1 MSEGTKSAFSNG
13 LSRENKKSGA
23 GAESLSAIRPFWLAF
38 RRTGGTTERAPRT
51 VKSFVALSVR
61 DKSSGSS
68 PATIAHNSRHS
79 DARATILAILIR
91 LLTIRDDQDYWE
103 LTPAQSRCIVSKVKY
118 REPIGIRGIHQ
129 AERAQPSDNAPT
141 RPLTFTYL
149 PITGFIN
156 ISNEVGLVKG
166 V

>member
-1 MSEGTKSAFSNG
+1 MSEGTNSAFSNG

-68 PATIAHNSRHS
+68 PATIPHNSRHS
-79 DARATILAILIR
+79 NARARILPMLIR
-91 LLTIRDDQDYWE
+91 FLTICDCVRGWWAFRHDMSTTIARTVSTVLLGAKPHLSASSMKVRISVANRDY
-103 LTPAQSRCIVSKVKY
+103 
-118 REPIGIRGIHQ
+118 H
-129 AERAQPSDNAPT
+129 
-141 RPLTFTYL
+141 YL
-149 PITGFIN
+149 SQTETIPG
-156 ISNEVGLVKG
+156 SS
-166 V
+166 